1 MCEDGAPGVEDRLSP
16 QDCSAVAQRDR
27 SGDAGPRFGDDQPG
41 ACIMEQRA
49 QRRADIAE
57 PLYRDGHPVEAG
69 AQATSRR
76 FLHRQ
81 KHAARRP
88 RSEEHTSE
96 LQSLMRIS
104 YAVFCLKKKKKTD
117 HNIKT
122 NEKVKTQ
129 NNTKITHTSITTYIT

>member
-1 MCEDGAPGVEDRLSP
+1 
-16 QDCSAVAQRDR
+16 
-27 SGDAGPRFGDDQPG
+27 
-41 ACIMEQRA
+41 MEQRA

-88 RSEEHTSE
+88 GRRVAAGVSGGRRETGDVIGLLAPRGHVGDIGADILRGDISRSEERRVGKEWVSTCRSRGSTY
-96 LQSLMRIS
+96 LSQ
-104 YAVFCLKKKKKTD
+104 KKHK
-117 HNIKT
+117 
-122 NEKVKTQ
+122 E
-129 NNTKITHTSITTYIT
+129 